1 MPFFMHYVNSEGPR
15 KISEDDANR
24 VIDADFGEE
33 IMRAE
38 MMTRLLKGEK
48 VFVKR
53 GFLIWQH

>member
-1 MPFFMHYVNSEGPR
+1 MVN
-15 KISEDDANR
+15 
-24 VIDADFGEE
+24 ADFKEE
-33 IMRAE
+33 TMRME